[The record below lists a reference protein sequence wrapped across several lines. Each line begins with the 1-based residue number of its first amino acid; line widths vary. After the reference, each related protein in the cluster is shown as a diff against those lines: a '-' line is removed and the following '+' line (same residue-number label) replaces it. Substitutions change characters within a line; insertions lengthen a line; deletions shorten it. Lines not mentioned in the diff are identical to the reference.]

1 MNKNKLKIL
10 SLVCV
15 ISSILFSLLNISFS
29 CDISII
35 SFPII
40 LLFSGVLYYSTYYK
54 LFVCNNLKFISVMRE
69 LLQYG
74 PYILLVCFVFRR
86 AGNNGTLYILDFFAV
101 LFWLVFFIFSLVILH
116 YLNPKKLEKID
127 LAWKKH
133 NDALLSKSKLNV
145 KSFFMEIVGWIDAIV
160 QSVFMVLLLNIF
172 IVQLYEIPSES
183 MVPEFLVKDRVIVF
197 KTASGPKFP
206 LSDVGL
212 PYIKN
217 YKRGD
222 IVVFRNPHYSSDRKS
237 EVRTFLSQIVFMCT
251 LTTVNINVDDS
262 GNPKAD
268 PLVKRIVGVPGEQ
281 LMMQDGILYSRTF
294 ANDNW
299 NPVTEENKWACWN
312 LNNVKYSIKKDILDF
327 PVSKEEYDTMLEV
340 ESLRNSLDLKI
351 SAQECYNIA
360 NRFDNAFKLLSMKKE
375 IEDISTFF
383 DSKNML
389 EYSLFSKHSTFV
401 KNILS
406 AQNGNVWFRKFMT
419 DWITTI
425 KTDFN
430 GNLYDEANYKL
441 NIMIKK
447 LVGSIFLRDAELLS
461 QKYDI
466 TNIKNDYKLYE
477 YMKEAEKLNSYIYLL
492 DRRNMPIF
500 PKNKDDGTPQYI
512 PENSYFMM
520 GDNRFNSLDMRHS
533 YDLRIEP
540 LTVYD
545 KYSVFYYS
553 NMNPQLIKKDKILGE
568 TSYRF
573 WPLNRRGVPG
583 HTGM

>member
-1 MNKNKLKIL
+1 
-10 SLVCV
+10 
-15 ISSILFSLLNISFS
+15 
-29 CDISII
+29 
-35 SFPII
+35 
-40 LLFSGVLYYSTYYK
+40 
-54 LFVCNNLKFISVMRE
+54 
-69 LLQYG
+69 
-74 PYILLVCFVFRR
+74 
-86 AGNNGTLYILDFFAV
+86 
-101 LFWLVFFIFSLVILH
+101 
-116 YLNPKKLEKID
+116 
-127 LAWKKH
+127 
-133 NDALLSKSKLNV
+133 
-145 KSFFMEIVGWIDAIV
+145 
-160 QSVFMVLLLNIF
+160 
-172 IVQLYEIPSES
+172 
-183 MVPEFLVKDRVIVF
+183 
-197 KTASGPKFP
+197 
-206 LSDVGL
+206 
-212 PYIKN
+212 
-217 YKRGD
+217 
-222 IVVFRNPHYSSDRKS
+222 
-237 EVRTFLSQIVFMCT
+237 
-251 LTTVNINVDDS
+251 
-262 GNPKAD
+262 
-268 PLVKRIVGVPGEQ
+268 
-281 LMMQDGILYSRTF
+281 
-294 ANDNW
+294 
-299 NPVTEENKWACWN
+299 
-312 LNNVKYSIKKDILDF
+312 
-327 PVSKEEYDTMLEV
+327 
-340 ESLRNSLDLKI
+340 
-351 SAQECYNIA
+351 
-360 NRFDNAFKLLSMKKE
+360 
-375 IEDISTFF
+375 
-383 DSKNML
+383 ML

-540 LTVYD
+540 LTAYD